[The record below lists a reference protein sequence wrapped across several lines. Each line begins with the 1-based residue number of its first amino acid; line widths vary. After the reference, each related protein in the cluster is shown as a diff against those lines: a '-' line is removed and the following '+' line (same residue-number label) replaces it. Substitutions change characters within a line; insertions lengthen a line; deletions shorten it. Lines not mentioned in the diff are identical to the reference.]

1 MEIVTVSFSSSF
13 SLLSLH
19 AHKCIY
25 GNNNIHSKGD
35 FCLRMRG
42 KVKNFF
48 YFATFVNALRERAVF
63 GSVEFN
69 NRTFERESFFNK
81 SSVSHLKHV
90 TAKSNSK

>member
-1 MEIVTVSFSSSF
+1 MWN
-13 SLLSLH
+13 L
-19 AHKCIY
+19 AHIE
-25 GNNNIHSKGD
+25 SKGD

-63 GSVEFN
+63 GPAEFN
-69 NRTFERESFFNK
+69 NRTFEGESFFNK